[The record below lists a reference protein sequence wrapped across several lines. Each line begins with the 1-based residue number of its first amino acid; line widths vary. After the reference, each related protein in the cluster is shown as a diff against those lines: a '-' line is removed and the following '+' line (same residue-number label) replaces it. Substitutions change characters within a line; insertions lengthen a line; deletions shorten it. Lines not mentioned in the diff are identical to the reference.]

1 MERAKVGLLIDY
13 YARGAITLT
22 SVSLEERQPGMK
34 YFGGRTGL
42 HSAFIFPLS
51 GRAKMWFDGTGYDM
65 EPGMV
70 VHAGPDMAF
79 DRKVIGEEKW
89 VYILVLYQVKHW
101 ELADA
106 CDYAGQHY
114 GLHLV
119 EQSARL
125 QEKLRQ
131 LERYWN
137 SPGDLYKLRVKELWY
152 GILNELFSLVLYRAQ
167 DEGRLLLERL
177 LDYIHN
183 QYMENLSMNRL
194 AEMHQI
200 NVNRLAY
207 LFQKH
212 LKISPG
218 EYLNRYRLNQAKNLL
233 NIVHSQLSIKEVAQ
247 RTGFSD
253 PLYFSKRFKKYTGLS
268 PSEFQR
274 DS

>member
-1 MERAKVGLLIDY
+1 MDKREVGRLIDY
-13 YARGAITLT
+13 YAKESMTIM

-42 HSAFIFPLS
+42 HSGFIFPLS
-51 GRAKMWFDGTGYDM
+51 GNAKMWFDGMEYDM

-70 VHAGPDMAF
+70 VHAGPNMRL
-79 DRKVIGEEKW
+79 DRKVIGDKKW
-89 VYILVLYQVKHW
+89 SYILVLYQVDHEKTADQYNFAEKHYM
-101 ELADA
+101 LR
-106 CDYAGQHY
+106 
-114 GLHLV
+114 LV
-119 EQSARL
+119 EQSVPL
-125 QEKLRQ
+125 QEKLRH
-131 LERYWN
+131 LERFWS

-152 GILNELFSLVLYRAQ
+152 GILNELFALVQ
-167 DEGRLLLERL
+167 HSEKDEGRLLLERL
-177 LDYIHN
+177 LDYIHDH
-183 QYMENLSMNRL
+183 YMENLSINRL
-194 AEMHQI
+194 AELHQI

-233 NIVHSQLSIKEVAQ
+233 NIFQNQMSIKEVAQ
-247 RTGFSD
+247 RTGFAD